1 MLNNLASISQK
12 LYLELLGTWTS
23 TFAPPFSQSLEAGA
37 LPQCPL
43 SHQPHAPG
51 MPKVSKWSHRS
62 VNICEKKVNC
72 LDFVEAYIS
81 LSLLHRNRLV
91 LLHAGFLNLSLKQES
106 FNPSHSKPSRR
117 YMPVAETRISGW
129 GRGIRRPW
137 VCWWTRQQLS
147 QSHPVCWPMRDKQ
160 PQCQP
165 IGIEHGLCRPI
176 TEKRG
181 RSCPWMQCL
190 IGIKVLIRNT
200 LPSRDP
206 RDYKQCFFAA
216 QKFITIK
223 TLPKLQDI

>member
-106 FNPSHSKPSRR
+106 FNPSHSKLSRW

-147 QSHPVCWPMRDKQ
+147 QSHPVCSPMRDKQ

-165 IGIEHGLCRPI
+165 IGIDHDLCRPI
-176 TEKRG
+176 TEERG

-190 IGIKVLIRNT
+190 ICIKVLYGTICP
-200 LPSRDP
+200 LGSWE
-206 RDYKQCFFAA
+206 YKPCFLSS
-216 QKFITIK
+216 KFITIK

>member
-1 MLNNLASISQK
+1 M
-12 LYLELLGTWTS
+12 
-23 TFAPPFSQSLEAGA
+23 
-37 LPQCPL
+37 
-43 SHQPHAPG
+43 
-51 MPKVSKWSHRS
+51 
-62 VNICEKKVNC
+62 
-72 LDFVEAYIS
+72 DFVEAYIS

-117 YMPVAETRISGW
+117 YMPVAEARISGW

-147 QSHPVCWPMRDKQ
+147 QSHPVCSPMRDKQ

-165 IGIEHGLCRPI
+165 IGINHDLCRPI